1 MYNFEQVT
9 INKNDLDNFDIENLK
24 IEPLLFQTGYLTI
37 VEENPLLRNYT
48 LSFPNLEVKESYL
61 SSLAET
67 YIQSDRLKTSAIFS
81 DLLKFLKNKDTELFK
96 VTINQAFSHIP
107 YSLWQKENEQY
118 YHALVHLI
126 FSLLGVYIFS
136 EVQTDEGGSSNTN
149 KKQSL
154 VRKTQK
160 GRTDSIVMFE
170 NEVFIFEFKLN
181 KSADE
186 AFFQIENKGYADK
199 FKDGGMP
206 IYKVGVNFSSEK
218 KEVEEVLL
226 SKEI

>member
-1 MYNFEQVT
+1 M
-9 INKNDLDNFDIENLK
+9 
-24 IEPLLFQTGYLTI
+24 QT
-37 VEENPLLRNYT
+37 
-48 LSFPNLEVKESYL
+48 K
-61 SSLAET
+61 
-67 YIQSDRLKTSAIFS
+67 
-81 DLLKFLKNKDTELFK
+81 
-96 VTINQAFSHIP
+96 
-107 YSLWQKENEQY
+107 
-118 YHALVHLI
+118 
-126 FSLLGVYIFS
+126 
-136 EVQTDEGGSSNTN
+136 
-149 KKQSL
+149 
-154 VRKTQK
+154 K

-206 IYKVGVNFSSEK
+206 IYKVGVNFSSEN